1 MNLRRLIYFSSAVGP
16 METEQLDD
24 LLMQSR
30 RNNLCYDLTGLLLYG
45 DGSFMQLLEGP
56 DEWVEQ
62 IYGRILRDSRHR
74 NLLEID
80 YSLRSERQ
88 FSEWSMAFR
97 RIKGGQQLDG
107 FLSLHKAILR
117 DTSYRPDGDVADY
130 MVRSFLFSINEHM

>member
-1 MNLRRLIYFSSAVGP
+1 
-16 METEQLDD
+16 METEQLDE

-30 RNNLCYDLTGLLLYG
+30 RNNLCYDLTGLLFYG

-56 DEWVEQ
+56 DEWVEE
-62 IYGRILRDSRHR
+62 IYRRILRDPRHR

-97 RIKGGQQLDG
+97 RITDGQQLDG
-107 FLSLHKAILR
+107 FLRLHEAILR
-117 DTSYRPDGDVADY
+117 DTGYRPDGGVADF
-130 MVRSFLFSINEHM
+130 MVRSFLFSIKEHK